1 MNNQFEALNAP
12 KIDLPFFFFHSC
24 DLNTT
29 YLSLSLHNELKKLNI
44 LILKFSWFIE
54 SVRQTTYL
62 GSRLAVDDLP
72 FSRLAVDDL
81 PGSRLVNAEKFDFP
95 RRLTFQSR
103 RLNFQSS
110 EITDFKVNCKNNLC
124 VDQTTYKVQTTSK
137 KSRRLLRSPDE
148 VQTDDFARRLLG
160 SSDDFQTT
168 LQEVQTTLQEVQTTF
183 RKSRRLPDDFQ
194 MTSRRLTIR
203 TLYNKKLP
211 NEEKSDIRTYQNAQK
226 NPDDFLEVQTTSWK
240 SRRLPGSPDDFLE
253 VQTTSW
259 KSRRLPG
266 SPDDFVR
273 RLPDDFQTTS
283 RRLTVW
289 CFQVK
294 EIRERLESFRM
305 MNITFLLQPFE
316 RRRENV

>member
-1 MNNQFEALNAP
+1 MPSIFFFIFFFENDIFTLSPSSSSSNYKIAIVINTTTTMNNQFEALNAP

-29 YLSLSLHNELKKLNI
+29 YLSLSLHNELKKLKI
-44 LILKFSWFIE
+44 LILKILWFIE

-81 PGSRLVNAEKFDFP
+81 PFSRLAVDDLPGSRLVNAE
-95 RRLTFQSR
+95 
-103 RLNFQSS
+103 
-110 EITDFKVNCKNNLC
+110 
-124 VDQTTYKVQTTSK
+124 TTSK
-137 KSRRLLRSPDE
+137 KSRRLPGSS
-148 VQTDDFARRLLG
+148 DDFARRLLG

-266 SPDDFVR
+266 SPDDFLEVQTT
-273 RLPDDFQTTS
+273 LSEDFDFQTTS
-283 RRLTVW
+283 RRLTGKSS
-289 CFQVK
+289 QK
-294 EIRERLESFRM
+294 SSRSEKPAHQIQ
-305 MNITFLLQPFE
+305 I
-316 RRRENV
+316 

>member
-1 MNNQFEALNAP
+1 MPSIFFFIFFFENDIFTLSPSSSSSNYKIAIVINTTTTMNNQFEALNAP

-29 YLSLSLHNELKKLNI
+29 YLSLSLHNELKKLKI
-44 LILKFSWFIE
+44 LILKFLWFIE

-81 PGSRLVNAEKFDFP
+81 PGSRLVNAEFG
-95 RRLTFQSR
+95 
-103 RLNFQSS
+103 
-110 EITDFKVNCKNNLC
+110 
-124 VDQTTYKVQTTSK
+124 K
-137 KSRRLLRSPDE
+137 K
-148 VQTDDFARRLLG
+148 
-160 SSDDFQTT
+160 
-168 LQEVQTTLQEVQTTF
+168 
-183 RKSRRLPDDFQ
+183 
-194 MTSRRLTIR
+194 IR

-253 VQTTSW
+253 VQTTSR

-273 RLPDDFQTTS
+273 RLPDDFQTTNRSLPDLKNLHIKS
-283 RRLTVW
+283 RSEKPAYSNSNDLKIEKMI
-289 CFQVK
+289 K

>member
-1 MNNQFEALNAP
+1 MVHRVIEAN
-12 KIDLPFFFFHSC
+12 D
-24 DLNTT
+24 
-29 YLSLSLHNELKKLNI
+29 YG
-44 LILKFSWFIE
+44 

-124 VDQTTYKVQTTSK
+124 VDQTTY
-137 KSRRLLRSPDE
+137 
-148 VQTDDFARRLLG
+148 
-160 SSDDFQTT
+160 
-168 LQEVQTTLQEVQTTF
+168 
-183 RKSRRLPDDFQ
+183 
-194 MTSRRLTIR
+194 IR

-240 SRRLPGSPDDFLE
+240 SRLLPGNPDDFLE
-253 VQTTSW
+253 VQTTSR

-283 RRLTVW
+283 RRLTGKSS
-289 CFQVK
+289 QK
-294 EIRERLESFRM
+294 SSRSEKPAHQIQ
-305 MNITFLLQPFE
+305 I
-316 RRRENV
+316 

>member
-1 MNNQFEALNAP
+1 MVHRVIEAN
-12 KIDLPFFFFHSC
+12 D
-24 DLNTT
+24 
-29 YLSLSLHNELKKLNI
+29 YG
-44 LILKFSWFIE
+44 

-124 VDQTTYKVQTTSK
+124 VDQTTYNHKQNYYRSFIYKDKLGFHLSRQDQTTFK
-137 KSRRLLRSPDE
+137 KFRRLLRSPD
-148 VQTDDFARRLLG
+148 
-160 SSDDFQTT
+160 DFQE
-168 LQEVQTTLQEVQTTF
+168 EVQTTLQEVQTTF

-259 KSRRLPG
+259 KSRRLCQKT
-266 SPDDFVR
+266 SKKSR
-273 RLPDDFQTTS
+273 RLPDDFQTT
-283 RRLTVW
+283 
-289 CFQVK
+289 
-294 EIRERLESFRM
+294 
-305 MNITFLLQPFE
+305 N
-316 RRRENV
+316 RENEWKIR

>member
-29 YLSLSLHNELKKLNI
+29 YLSLSLHNELKKLKI

-54 SVRQTTYL
+54 YDIEFFSRSVRQTTYL

-72 FSRLAVDDL
+72 FSHLAVDDL
-81 PGSRLVNAEKFDFP
+81 PGSRLVNAE
-95 RRLTFQSR
+95 
-103 RLNFQSS
+103 
-110 EITDFKVNCKNNLC
+110 
-124 VDQTTYKVQTTSK
+124 TTSK
-137 KSRRLLRSPDE
+137 KSRPLPGSS
-148 VQTDDFARRLLG
+148 DDFARRLLG

-194 MTSRRLTIR
+194 MTSRRLTSKSSQKKIR
-203 TLYNKKLP
+203 HKNLP
-211 NEEKSDIRTYQNAQK
+211 KRSE
-226 NPDDFLEVQTTSWK
+226 K

-266 SPDDFVR
+266 SPDDFLEVQTTSRKSRRLPGSPDDFVR

-283 RRLTVW
+283 RRLTGKSS
-289 CFQVK
+289 QK
-294 EIRERLESFRM
+294 SSRSEKPAHQIQ
-305 MNITFLLQPFE
+305 I
-316 RRRENV
+316 